1 MAQFNADI
9 LLSVKRSSQLTNA
22 IKQLEQDIDKIARK
36 AGDIGKFV
44 GKNAEARAAKE
55 ALKVRAES
63 LGVVKATTR
72 ELERQAK
79 IVNTIANVR
88 SARIA
93 RERNEI
99 LQQQQRGA
107 GQYATS
113 IGPQPDR
120 TKALRRAEIFDRT
133 AAARAG
139 GIQRQSQFVK
149 LQQAENKAKLE
160 AARATQQ
167 LKGDQAAYNRV
178 IKESNIL
185 FENAKAVARQ
195 ATKAEEARQAA
206 IKKTTN
212 VSNTAA
218 KKQERN
224 RAQRALLGGGF
235 PALFGSGPG
244 GILGGAIG
252 ESIGDFGGIIGSAI
266 GAQVDNLINGLTEL
280 ARGLESTTGI
290 IKGLETAGYSVSAA
304 TKNVIESYQE
314 AGLVADAYQLAIE
327 EVNRALGPDGAS
339 KVSDYRIETE
349 NLSKEFQRAKAELD
363 SELLPALTGSI
374 RLILQLSAALEE
386 LSRNPIIQFIGKAN
400 ALVGDALF
408 PGASGAF
415 RTSPRSWS
423 GQRQRSQT
431 RSPETCRRR
440 SRTTNT
446 NKTNRRTN

>member
-195 ATKAEEARQAA
+195 ATAAEEARQKA

-212 VSNTAA
+212 VSNTAT
-218 KKQERN
+218 KRGGGGGGRN
-224 RAQRALLGGGF
+224 RLGSALVGGAF
-235 PALFGSGPG
+235 PALFGSGPAA
-244 GILGGAIG
+244 ILGGFVGELFGPLGGVVGSALTAPIDRAIQSAG
-252 ESIGDFGGIIGSAI
+252 ELGQALNTTTADVNAVVTAATGKANSAI
-266 GAQVDNLINGLTEL
+266 GKAILKIEQTAGAATALALATKELEQIVGTDGVEALKQFGDRFGTFQQQLTEFFL
-280 ARGLESTTGI
+280 SVQVAIAKL
-290 IKGLETAGYSVSAA
+290 LNETPVEKQVRILLVRLYS
-304 TKNVIESYQE
+304 KP
-314 AGLVADAYQLAIE
+314 AGLIT
-327 EVNRALGPDGAS
+327 PS
-339 KVSDYRIETE
+339 YR
-349 NLSKEFQRAKAELD
+349 D
-363 SELLPALTGSI
+363 S
-374 RLILQLSAALEE
+374 
-386 LSRNPIIQFIGKAN
+386 
-400 ALVGDALF
+400 
-408 PGASGAF
+408 
-415 RTSPRSWS
+415 
-423 GQRQRSQT
+423 
-431 RSPETCRRR
+431 
-440 SRTTNT
+440 
-446 NKTNRRTN
+446 